1 VSVVCSPWLGLLLL
15 LLAARLC
22 TSQPAARR
30 VCWTLQVHT
39 CHCYYYRSG
48 QRERERERERE
59 KLKGNKTVV
68 ILPIRFEQEEEEEER
83 ISCREREPLPTS
95 VGPTVGQSVSDST
108 HLVDTFSIKKIKGR
122 PVGGKSIPS
131 SIHPGSCTFYKVEEF
146 DFDFFRLVWLQPR
159 KNVYSFVTLRLSSF
173 VVCGSQRQTR
183 QEMPGVSIFHLFPF
197 VLFLFY
203 FSVLIL
209 FGVERKRQ
217 KRTGRG
223 DRGRQ
228 EKFAFMI
235 ISGCFGSHI

>member
-1 VSVVCSPWLGLLLL
+1 MCVGCLLSLAWLAAAAAGRSPLYITASRPSSVLDSSGSYLSLLLL
-15 LLAARLC
+15 
-22 TSQPAARR
+22 QI
-30 VCWTLQVHT
+30 WT
-39 CHCYYYRSG
+39 
-48 QRERERERERE
+48 EKERERE

-159 KNVYSFVTLRLSSF
+159 KKNVYSFVTLRLSSF

-183 QEMPGVSIFHLFPF
+183 QEMPGVSIFHLFPL
-197 VLFLFY
+197 VLFYFI

>member
-146 DFDFFRLVWLQPR
+146 DFDYFFVWFGSSPEKKRVQFCHAQTLLVCC
-159 KNVYSFVTLRLSSF
+159 LREPTTDTAGNARRFDFSLVPVRF
-173 VVCGSQRQTR
+173 
-183 QEMPGVSIFHLFPF
+183 IF
-197 VLFLFY
+197 
-203 FSVLIL
+203 IL
-209 FGVERKRQ
+209 FFCFDFIWRR
-217 KRTGRG
+217 
-223 DRGRQ
+223 
-228 EKFAFMI
+228 EKKTKKNWARR
-235 ISGCFGSHI
+235 